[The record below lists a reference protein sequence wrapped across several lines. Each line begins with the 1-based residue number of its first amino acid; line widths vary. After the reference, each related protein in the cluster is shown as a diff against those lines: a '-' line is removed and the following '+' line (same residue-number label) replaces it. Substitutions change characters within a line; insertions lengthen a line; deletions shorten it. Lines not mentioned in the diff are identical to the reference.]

1 MEHSAEE
8 AEPPAVTGSITLLV
22 YSDGHAE
29 IQTAGV
35 FKNSPILIKDLL
47 DCLTES

>member
-1 MEHSAEE
+1 MQQKAEE
-8 AEPPAVTGSITLLV
+8 AEPPAVTGSITLVV

-35 FKNSPILIKDLL
+35 FENSPTLISDLL
-47 DCLTES
+47 DCLTGP